1 MEVPRN
7 PTGRAMN
14 PSEGASHLSQISTRW
29 TLVFQAHQGQ
39 KSLVAD
45 AQQALMERYGGAV
58 YRYLL
63 GALRDPDA
71 ADEVAQ
77 EFALRF
83 VRGDFHRAHPERG
96 RFRDF
101 VKTAVYHLIVDY
113 QRQRQKQPH
122 SLPCDSAFLPSTDSD
137 VAEADRV
144 FTERWREE
152 LLDRAWEALAAQQRE
167 SGQRYYEVLRW
178 RSEHPGT
185 PAVRLAEELSAR
197 GEPVTEV
204 GVRQT
209 LHRAR
214 EKFADLLLQEVARSL
229 ETDDPDRLEQELIDL
244 GLLPY
249 CRPALQR
256 RAR

>member
-1 MEVPRN
+1 MRPDDAEQ
-7 PTGRAMN
+7 
-14 PSEGASHLSQISTRW
+14 HLSQIVTRW
-29 TLVFQAHQGQ
+29 TLVFQAHQAGQ
-39 KSLVAD
+39 PAVAD
-45 AQQALMERYGGAV
+45 AQRALMERYGGAV

-63 GALRDPDA
+63 GALRNPDA
-71 ADEVAQ
+71 ADELAQ

-122 SLPCDSAFLPSTDSD
+122 ALPDNSVGLPGSD
-137 VAEADRV
+137 PDEADRT
-144 FTERWREE
+144 FLERWREE
-152 LLDRAWEALAAQQRE
+152 LLDRAWEGLAALSRQ
-167 SGQRYYEVLRW
+167 SGQRYYAVLRW
-178 RSEHPGT
+178 RAEHPDT
-185 PAVRLAEELSAR
+185 PAARLAEELSTR
-197 GEPVTEV
+197 GEPVSEA

-214 EKFADLLLQEVARSL
+214 EKFADLLLEEVARSL
-229 ETDDPDRLEQELIDL
+229 QTDDPDRLEQELIDL

-249 CRPALQR
+249 CRPALR
-256 RAR
+256 RRRP

>member
-1 MEVPRN
+1 MK
-7 PTGRAMN
+7 
-14 PSEGASHLSQISTRW
+14 PSDADAHLSQISTCW
-29 TLVFQAHQGQ
+29 TLVFQAHRGRE
-39 KSLVAD
+39 STVAD

-71 ADEVAQ
+71 ADELAQ

-83 VRGDFHRAHPERG
+83 VRGDFHRADPERG

-101 VKTAVYHLIVDY
+101 VKTAVYHLIVDHH
-113 QRQRQKQPH
+113 RQQQKRPH
-122 SLPCDSAFLPSTDSD
+122 SLPCDSAYLPGSES
-137 VAEADRV
+137 EISQADRI
-144 FTERWREE
+144 FAERWREE
-152 LLDRAWEALAAQQRE
+152 LLDRAWEGLAGLQRQ
-167 SGQRYYEVLRW
+167 SGQRYYTVLRW
-178 RSEHPGT
+178 RAEHPDT
-185 PAVRLAEELSAR
+185 PAARLAEKLSA
-197 GEPVTEV
+197 GGDPVSEA

-229 ETDDPDRLEQELIDL
+229 ESDDPERLEQELIDL

-249 CRPALQR
+249 CRPALKR
-256 RAR
+256 RAP

>member
-1 MEVPRN
+1 MMPN
-7 PTGRAMN
+7 DDGQ
-14 PSEGASHLSQISTRW
+14 HLSQISTRW
-29 TLVFQAHQGQ
+29 TLVFQAHQGRHA
-39 KSLVAD
+39 LVAE
-45 AQQALMERYGGAV
+45 AQQALMQRYGGAV

-71 ADEVAQ
+71 ADELAQ

-122 SLPCDSAFLPSTDSD
+122 SLPCDSTFLPSSESE
-137 VAEADRV
+137 VSQADRLFV
-144 FTERWREE
+144 ERWREE
-152 LLDRAWEALAAQQRE
+152 LLDRAWEALAAQQRQ
-167 SGQRYYEVLRW
+167 SGQRYYTVLRW

-185 PAVRLAEELSAR
+185 PAADLAAELNAR
-197 GEPVTEV
+197 GEPATDLSI
-204 GVRQT
+204 RQT

-214 EKFADLLLQEVARSL
+214 EKFADLLLAEVSRSL
-229 ETDDPDRLEQELIDL
+229 QTGEPEHLEQELIDL

-256 RAR
+256 LRQP

>member
-1 MEVPRN
+1 M
-7 PTGRAMN
+7 T
-14 PSEGASHLSQISTRW
+14 PSDDAQRLSQITTRW

-39 KSLVAD
+39 RSTVAD
-45 AQQALMERYGGAV
+45 AQQALMQRYGGAV

-71 ADEVAQ
+71 ADELAQ

-113 QRQRQKQPH
+113 QRQQVKRPS
-122 SLPCDSAFLPSTDSD
+122 SLPCESAHLPGGAEHVSQSDQVFL
-137 VAEADRV
+137 
-144 FTERWREE
+144 ERWREE
-152 LLDRAWEALAAQQRE
+152 LLDRAWEGLAALQRHT
-167 SGQRYYEVLRW
+167 GQRYYTVLRW
-178 RSEHPGT
+178 RAEHPDT
-185 PAVRLAEELSAR
+185 PAARLAEEFSAH
-197 GEPVTEV
+197 GTPVNEA

-214 EKFADLLLQEVARSL
+214 EKFADLLLEEVARSL
-229 ETDDPDRLEQELIDL
+229 QTEEPERLEQELIDL

-249 CRPALQR
+249 CRPALR
-256 RAR
+256 RRKR